1 MAPSIPSLCFRVQ
14 FIYSTS
20 VQIHTSHCEAAP
32 PSSQRMAPAGRSC
45 REALV
50 KQKGV
55 HWAEQE
61 VVNLS
66 GCCPPIQRMDASL
79 SSLRACRHL
88 ALSTNSIDK
97 LGPLTGLDSLETL
110 SLGRNC
116 LKRLEGLEAVAG
128 TLRQLWVSYNQLD
141 RLVRC
146 YFSPVCAAG
155 VLIWR
160 RAERRERSAQ
170 ELSTAG
176 EHPTRAPFAP
186 RIAQAGVEKAR
197 GLRVLYASNNRIK
210 DWAEVDRL
218 GALPD
223 LEDLLLLG
231 NPIHQEAVA
240 LAGGT
245 QSYRLEVL
253 RRLPRLK
260 KLDGV
265 PVEIEELDA
274 ARGLT
279 SVK

>member
-1 MAPSIPSLCFRVQ
+1 
-14 FIYSTS
+14 
-20 VQIHTSHCEAAP
+20 
-32 PSSQRMAPAGRSC
+32 MAPAGRSC

-141 RLVRC
+141 RL
-146 YFSPVCAAG
+146 
-155 VLIWR
+155 
-160 RAERRERSAQ
+160 
-170 ELSTAG
+170 
-176 EHPTRAPFAP
+176 
-186 RIAQAGVEKAR
+186 AGVEKAR

-218 GALPD
+218 AALPD

-240 LAGGT
+240 LAGST

-253 RRLPRLK
+253 RRLSRLK